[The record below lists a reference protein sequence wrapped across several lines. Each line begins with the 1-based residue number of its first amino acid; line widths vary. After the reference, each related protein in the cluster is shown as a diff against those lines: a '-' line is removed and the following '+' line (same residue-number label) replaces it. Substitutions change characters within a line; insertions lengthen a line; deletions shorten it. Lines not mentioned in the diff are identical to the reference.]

1 MIHKIGDKIQITLK
15 DKISFKIAKEIKA
28 KIYKDQKMSD
38 LENQD
43 ITLSE
48 QYEKLESHLRTILE
62 TDFIE
67 SITILQGEIT
77 EKKLESYEDVEENLS
92 EKEFVE
98 LYSVCITHLNGG
110 EIKKKEADSEI
121 TSSST

>member
-15 DKISFKIAKEIKA
+15 DKISFKIAKEIKT
-28 KIYKDQKMSD
+28 KMFEGKKMAD
-38 LENQD
+38 IQNQD
-43 ITLSE
+43 VTLSE
-48 QYEKLESHLRTILE
+48 QYEMFESHLRAILD
-62 TDFIE
+62 TDLIE
-67 SITILQGEIT
+67 SISILKGEIT
-77 EKKLESYEDVEENLS
+77 EKILESYEDVEENLS

-98 LYSVCITHLNGG
+98 LYSICMTHLNGG